1 MVGLG
6 SSTMYKMVV
15 NNDGSPNWLGIA
27 MLTITFVVVFIWRC
41 MVFIQDCWVGVRMR
55 FGRVVRDANGVPVEY
70 DPLSPRDDDPGKK
83 TSGIRFRFYLL
94 NSIRLVNC
102 GDHETELG
110 IEAVSVGD
118 FDSTTVISVTWNV
131 SRDPGCPTKSFVK
144 PAETGLSWRKSKDE
158 LPDLVK
164 RRMADAVVR
173 AYDERSSA
181 PLVASTK
188 LPLLDITDVKEAC
201 DKLYEDY
208 GVEATSILYGQKSVS
223 PARRTLESAM
233 VVAYAL
239 HDIASSIRSLV
250 KPTEQSNS
258 DDDDKPPALASV

>member
-6 SSTMYKMVV
+6 SSTMYKMVMKD
-15 NNDGSPNWLGIA
+15 DGSPNWIGIA
-27 MLTITFVVVFIWRC
+27 ILIITFVVVFVWRC

-70 DPLSPRDDDPGKK
+70 DPLSMRDDESGKK
-83 TSGIRFRFYLL
+83 TSGIRYRVYLL

-118 FDSTTVISVTWNV
+118 FDSTTVISVTWNI
-131 SRDPGCPTKSFVK
+131 SRDPGCPTKSFIK
-144 PAETGLSWRKSKDE
+144 PAETGLSWRKAKDE

-173 AYDERSSA
+173 AYDEQSSA
-181 PLVASTK
+181 PMLASTK
-188 LPLLDITDVKEAC
+188 LALLDISDVKEAC
-201 DKLYEDY
+201 DKLYDDY
-208 GVEATSILYGQKSVS
+208 GVQVTSILYGQKSVS
-223 PARRTLESAM
+223 PARRTLEGAM
-233 VVAYAL
+233 AVANAL
-239 HDIASSIRSLV
+239 QDVASSIRSLV
-250 KPTEQSNS
+250 KPAEQSDS
-258 DDDDKPPALASV
+258 DDDDKPPVLASV